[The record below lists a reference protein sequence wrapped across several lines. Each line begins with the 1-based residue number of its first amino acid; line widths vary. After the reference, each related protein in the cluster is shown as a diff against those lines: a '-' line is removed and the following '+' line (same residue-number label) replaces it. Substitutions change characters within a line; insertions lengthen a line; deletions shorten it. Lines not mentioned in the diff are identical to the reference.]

1 VHTPP
6 DAPILTSWEGA
17 ANGAQAGRRWTGGSP
32 DRVRA
37 PQYASVMDESRVPT
51 AFLLTPFSARAAGD
65 EKPATYRAV
74 QRAVR
79 DACLEAGVELRRADS
94 IFRSGVIVD
103 QIREAM
109 ADADL
114 VIAVCTGTN
123 ANVFYELGMAEA
135 MGHEPILIAP
145 DARHLPFD
153 KAHCRCHMYG
163 GKRLTTKNLQARLV
177 KAIAETLAEAAPRR

>member
-1 VHTPP
+1 MLTNMEESR
-6 DAPILTSWEGA
+6 API
-17 ANGAQAGRRWTGGSP
+17 
-32 DRVRA
+32 
-37 PQYASVMDESRVPT
+37 
-51 AFLLTPFSARAAGD
+51 AFLLTPFSAKAAGG
-65 EKPATYRAV
+65 ERPATYRAV

-79 DACLEAGVELRRADS
+79 DACREAGVELRRADS

-135 MGHEPILIAP
+135 MGHQPILIAP
-145 DARHLPFD
+145 NARHLPFD

-163 GKRLTTKNLQARLV
+163 GKRFTTGNLRSRLV
-177 KAIAETLAEAAPRR
+177 KALRETLADGTG